1 MMAVTKLMTPLMVN
15 GSFNRTGQKIR
26 AAYHCDV
33 SDGAYTYY
41 LWTQTG
47 NPNTGYPREEN
58 DRYYL
63 YVELGGYLVS
73 LSMTEYDLITACG
86 YRPAMQELYGGAEHR
101 KAYFDHLRGM
111 NVGEAV
117 AIEDAAISRLGK
129 DASRQADFIHSI
141 LKEHLARYTVSREN
155 GGETFPDYIGALM
168 ADELDHCT
176 QLAEA
181 YSAHRAQK
189 DAARRE
195 EAAEQERAHRQAVN
209 AEKEKVVHAALQ
221 TIRSGG
227 TLQNVSLR
235 YYKDDGTLVE
245 TSLILY
251 LMREYHVNVPLRTQ
265 GWIKERLTTATVQED
280 FCGSVTYYR
289 AKKSQCSQKF
299 FDCMRELIQ
308 AVHNAKEAAA

>member
-1 MMAVTKLMTPLMVN
+1 MADVKRMKPLFYE
-15 GSFNRTGQKIR
+15 GKFNREERRIQVVYNREVSNDKDRYRLWVR
-26 AAYHCDV
+26 AGKPD
-33 SDGAYTYY
+33 
-41 LWTQTG
+41 
-47 NPNTGYPREEN
+47 NPYPRNES
-58 DRYYL
+58 DQYSL
-63 YVELGGYLVS
+63 YAEIRGYLVP
-73 LSMTEYDLITACG
+73 LGMTEYRLAERCG
-86 YRPAMQELYGGAEHR
+86 YLPAMQELYGGAKHR
-101 KAYFDHLRGM
+101 KAYFDHLQGM
-111 NVGEAV
+111 SVGESV
-117 AIEDAAISRLGK
+117 AIEDAVISRLGK

-168 ADELDHCT
+168 ADELGHCI
-176 QLAEA
+176 QLAKI

-189 DAARRE
+189 DAARRA

-221 TIRSGG
+221 TIRRGG
-227 TLQNVSLR
+227 TLQNVLLR
-235 YYKDDGTLVE
+235 YYKDDGTPVE

-265 GWIKERLTTATVQED
+265 GWIKERLTTATIQED

-289 AKKSQCSQKF
+289 AKKSPCSQKF

-308 AVHNAKEAAA
+308 AVHDAKEAAA

>member
-1 MMAVTKLMTPLMVN
+1 MADVKRMKPLFYE
-15 GSFNRTGQKIR
+15 GRFNREERKTQVVYTREVASDKDRYRLWVR
-26 AAYHCDV
+26 AGKPD
-33 SDGAYTYY
+33 
-41 LWTQTG
+41 
-47 NPNTGYPREEN
+47 NPYPRNES
-58 DRYYL
+58 DQYSL
-63 YVELGGYLVS
+63 YAEIRGYLVP
-73 LSMTEYDLITACG
+73 LGMTEYRLTERCG
-86 YRPAMQELYGGAEHR
+86 YLPAMQELYGGAEHR
-101 KAYFDHLRGM
+101 KAYFDHLQGM
-111 NVGEAV
+111 TIGEAV
-117 AIEDAAISRLGK
+117 AIEDAVISRLGK
-129 DASRQADFIHSI
+129 DASRQADFIHNI

-168 ADELDHCT
+168 ADELDHCM
-176 QLAEA
+176 QLAEV

-195 EAAEQERAHRQAVN
+195 EAAEQERAHRQAIN
-209 AEKEKVVHAALQ
+209 AEKEKVVQTALQ

-235 YYKDDGTLVE
+235 YYKDNGAFVE

-289 AKKSQCSQKF
+289 ARKSPCSQKF
-299 FDCMRELIQ
+299 FDCMRDLIT
-308 AVHNAKEAAA
+308 AVHDAKKEAA